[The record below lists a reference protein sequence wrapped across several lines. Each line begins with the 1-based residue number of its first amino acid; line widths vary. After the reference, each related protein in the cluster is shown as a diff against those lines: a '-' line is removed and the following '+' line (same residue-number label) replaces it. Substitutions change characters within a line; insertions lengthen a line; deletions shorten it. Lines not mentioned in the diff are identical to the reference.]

1 MDTELHAT
9 KTEGDKQQISTHAAA
24 SVAASKKQKRF
35 VSNEASLA
43 QQLNGLKRKIKA

>member
-1 MDTELHAT
+1 MDTELHAI
-9 KTEGDKQQISTHAAA
+9 KSESDKQQIGTHAATA
-24 SVAASKKQKRF
+24 TASKKQKRF